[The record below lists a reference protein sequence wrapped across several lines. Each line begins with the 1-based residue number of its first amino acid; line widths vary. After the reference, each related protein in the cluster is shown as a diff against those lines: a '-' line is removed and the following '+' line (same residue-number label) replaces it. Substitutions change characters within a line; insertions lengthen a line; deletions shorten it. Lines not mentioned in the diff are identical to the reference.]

1 MGSEYASKINPSLIT
16 VIIILIIVSIIQKQP
31 SIGVLKKS
39 YFENMQQVYRG
50 TPMPKCNFNKVA
62 KQLYWNHTSACV
74 SPANL
79 LHVFRTPFLR
89 THMEGYFWL
98 FYKTF
103 HAHSRKQH
111 YVKKFT
117 QPLVWIISN
126 IFNVTDILPVFVLLT
141 LKRSLAQCL
150 KVTRSTQRAAAWR
163 NSMTRLF

>member
-1 MGSEYASKINPSLIT
+1 MFLRNRILKICSKFT
-16 VIIILIIVSIIQKQP
+16 VEHPCRSVILIWLQS
-31 SIGVLKKS
+31 
-39 YFENMQQVYRG
+39 
-50 TPMPKCNFNKVA
+50 NFIEIT
-62 KQLYWNHTSACV
+62 LR
-74 SPANL
+74 
-79 LHVFRTPFLR
+79 HVFPLQICCIFSEHLFLR

-98 FYKTF
+98 FYKTTF